1 MNAVVLFFLVVFAL
15 SERVLNVSLGD
26 YKIGLFDV
34 SVAIYVLIYFLNN
47 GRLNKSIFYLVL
59 VVLLSQFF
67 QGFIFR
73 SSISY
78 TASLTVS
85 LKILCVVAVTSGSIR
100 IFHMKII
107 SIMLFVIFSFL
118 LLFLSDGSPI
128 FQTDW
133 FNRNETISYSLAAI
147 FIMPERYNKWRW
159 SMLFFL
165 LLFSFVV
172 HSRQIVLSF
181 VFGLVVMTFFA
192 TKVSLRYKILIL
204 VCFVMVSV
212 FGYKLYLSGLDEYDA
227 RRYSIFSNINLLEI
241 DELESNTT
249 ITQGDKFRVL
259 NILSGFKG
267 WMDSPLLGNGI
278 GSYVRYNEFG
288 KVAHNTYIT
297 LLFEGGLMFVLL
309 FIYILRR
316 AVDKKL
322 RFLTYLLVFV
332 ILFNLNFIEAFGKF
346 TIYLFF
352 IGLSYHKKYLR
363 NYASK

>member
-1 MNAVVLFFLVVFAL
+1 
-15 SERVLNVSLGD
+15 
-26 YKIGLFDV
+26 
-34 SVAIYVLIYFLNN
+34 
-47 GRLNKSIFYLVL
+47 
-59 VVLLSQFF
+59 
-67 QGFIFR
+67 
-73 SSISY
+73 
-78 TASLTVS
+78 
-85 LKILCVVAVTSGSIR
+85 
-100 IFHMKII
+100 
-107 SIMLFVIFSFL
+107 
-118 LLFLSDGSPI
+118 
-128 FQTDW
+128 
-133 FNRNETISYSLAAI
+133 
-147 FIMPERYNKWRW
+147 
-159 SMLFFL
+159 
-165 LLFSFVV
+165 
-172 HSRQIVLSF
+172 
-181 VFGLVVMTFFA
+181 
-192 TKVSLRYKILIL
+192 
-204 VCFVMVSV
+204 MVSV

-278 GSYVRYNEFG
+278 GSYVRLNEFG

-297 LLFEGGLMFVLL
+297 LLFEGGLMFLLL